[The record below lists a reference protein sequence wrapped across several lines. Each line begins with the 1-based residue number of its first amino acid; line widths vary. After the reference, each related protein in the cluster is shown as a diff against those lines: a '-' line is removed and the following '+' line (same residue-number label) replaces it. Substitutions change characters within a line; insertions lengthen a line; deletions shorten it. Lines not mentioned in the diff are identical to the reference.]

1 MIRRTYDAMAEREAL
16 SQELAQWKIAQW
28 SPSDAAWRWH
38 RRVTRL
44 ARRCRL
50 SVHVVRADLERDA
63 ALRLDDEP
71 SE

>member
-16 SQELAQWKIAQW
+16 AHELAQWKAAEW
-28 SPSDAAWRWH
+28 KPSAAAWRWH
-38 RRVTRL
+38 RRVARL
-44 ARRCRL
+44 AHRCHL
-50 SVHVVRADLERDA
+50 SVHEVRADLERDA

>member
-16 SQELAQWKIAQW
+16 AHELARWTQWK
-28 SPSDAAWRWH
+28 PSAAAWRWH
-38 RRVTRL
+38 RRVARL

-50 SVHVVRADLERDA
+50 AVHEVRADLERDA
-63 ALRLDDEP
+63 ALRLDDER

>member
-16 SQELAQWKIAQW
+16 SQELARWKIAHW
-28 SPSDAAWRWH
+28 RPSAAAWRWH
-38 RRVTRL
+38 RRVARL

-50 SVHVVRADLERDA
+50 PVHEVRADLERDA